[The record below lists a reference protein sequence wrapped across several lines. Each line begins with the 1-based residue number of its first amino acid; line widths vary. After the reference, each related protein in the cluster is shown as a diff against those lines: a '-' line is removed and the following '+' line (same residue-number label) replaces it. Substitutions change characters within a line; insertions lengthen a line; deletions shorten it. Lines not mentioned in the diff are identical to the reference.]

1 MKRKELF
8 IIINLIY
15 ILIPFLI
22 LIFPVLFQYKFYIL
36 TILGLL
42 IYFILRKFGIKNEEL
57 GIKRGNIVN
66 SILNN
71 LPICVVSIIII
82 FLIKILGFDKF
93 TPNETMYFYVF
104 YIFVSCPLQEFLYRG
119 IFGYFDNG
127 KNYILF
133 LSSFMYSFVHI
144 IYKDIITIILTFII
158 GIIWFGVYR
167 KDKNLFG
174 VSLSHCIVGI
184 LTICLGIID

>member
-57 GIKRGNIVN
+57 GIKRENIVN

-158 GIIWFGVYR
+158 GIIWFWVYR

>member
-1 MKRKELF
+1 MKNKRIF
-8 IIINLIY
+8 IIINLLY
-15 ILIPFLI
+15 ILIPLLI
-22 LIFPVLFQYKFYIL
+22 LVFPILFQYKFYFL
-36 TILGLL
+36 TIFGLL
-42 IYFILRKFGIKNEEL
+42 IYFITRKSGISNEEL
-57 GIKRGNIVN
+57 GIKKDNIFS

-71 LPICVVSIIII
+71 LPICIISIIII
-82 FLIKILGFDKF
+82 ILMRIIGLNKF
-93 TPNETMYFYVF
+93 TPNETIYFYLF

-119 IFGYFDNG
+119 IFGCYDNG
-127 KNYILF
+127 KNYLLL

-158 GIIWFGVYR
+158 GIIWFYLYR

-184 LTICLGIID
+184 LTIFLGIID

>member
-1 MKRKELF
+1 MKNKRLF
-8 IIINLIY
+8 IIINLLY
-15 ILIPFLI
+15 ILIPLLI
-22 LIFPVLFQYKFYIL
+22 LVFPILFQYKFYFL
-36 TILGLL
+36 TIFGLL
-42 IYFILRKFGIKNEEL
+42 IYFITRKSGISNEEL
-57 GIKRGNIVN
+57 GIKKDNIFS

-71 LPICVVSIIII
+71 LPICIISIIII
-82 FLIKILGFDKF
+82 ILMRIIGLNKF
-93 TPNETMYFYVF
+93 TPNETIYFYLF

-119 IFGYFDNG
+119 IFGCYDNG
-127 KNYILF
+127 KNYFLL

-158 GIIWFGVYR
+158 GIIWFYLYR

-184 LTICLGIID
+184 LTIFLGIID